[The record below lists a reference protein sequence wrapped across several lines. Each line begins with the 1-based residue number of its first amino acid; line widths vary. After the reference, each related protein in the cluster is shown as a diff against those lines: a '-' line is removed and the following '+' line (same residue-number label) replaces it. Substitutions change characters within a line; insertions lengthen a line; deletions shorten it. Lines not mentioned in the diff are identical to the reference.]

1 MEPDTEPTLCTEFP
15 ILLVIDA
22 TRDLLVRCREAATH
36 AGLLLRLADAA
47 SAHALA
53 KGRRIAAIVVPEN
66 AFWRAAV
73 ELDLL
78 AAETNACLIPVA
90 NDATGDELEG
100 LVAAACTWHGRIVTD
115 VAFGEA

>member
-1 MEPDTEPTLCTEFP
+1 METDNEPTRRTEFP

-22 TRDLLVRCREAATH
+22 TRELLAHCREAATH

-53 KGRRIAAIVVPEN
+53 KGRRIAAIVVPET
-66 AFWRAAV
+66 AFWPAAV

-78 AAETNACLIPVA
+78 AAETNAYLIPVA
-90 NDATGDELEG
+90 NDVSRDELEG
-100 LVAAACTWHGRIVTD
+100 LVAAAC
-115 VAFGEA
+115 